1 MSANNNPIPPL
12 NNPITAQPVS
22 LAWHAYFSA
31 LKSYLDKLTASVQS
45 PPKHN
50 DLSELQGGQADQYY
64 HLTEPQHDIVVQL
77 PAFNTDSNQF
87 INGQG
92 ELSAPIHNNLSE
104 LQGGTDNEYY
114 HLTADQYLNLER
126 LPIANGNEQQYLN
139 GNNQFTTPN
148 HNQLDGLQGGTV
160 NDRQHLT
167 TAQKNKVASM
177 ESLIF
182 GYMSLGL

>member
-1 MSANNNPIPPL
+1 MTQKTPIPPL
-12 NNPITAQPVS
+12 NSPITSQPVS
-22 LAWHAYFSA
+22 LTWSAYFSA
-31 LKSYLDKLTASVQS
+31 LKSFIDSLAAATQS

-50 DLSELQGGQADQYY
+50 DLSELQGGQVDEYY
-64 HLTEPQHDIVVQL
+64 HLTESQHDIVAQL
-77 PAFNTDSNQF
+77 PAFNADSNQF

-92 ELSAPIHNNLSE
+92 ELSTPLHNQLDG

-114 HLTADQYLNLER
+114 HLTASQYLNLER
-126 LPIANGNEQQYLN
+126 LPVANGNEQQYLN

-167 TAQKNKVASM
+167 TAQKNKVTNM